1 MKKEF
6 YYDSIGQGKI
16 HALQWQPEGEV
27 KAVVQILH
35 GIAEYADR
43 YHDFAAF
50 LNTQGI
56 LVVAE
61 DHMGHGES
69 MKQGGTRG
77 YFRGG
82 WFTAVDD
89 SVALMKRT
97 MAEDPNVPYFLFGH
111 SMGSFMTRTILA
123 KYPASGITGAVICGT
138 GWLADALLTA
148 AMPICKLVCKTK
160 GEKHYSK
167 FLQKLMFGN
176 YNQRIEHPRTGY
188 DWLTRDH
195 RIVDAYEA
203 DPRCG
208 FICTAGL
215 IRDMIGGIRYIQTD
229 AALSSMNKELPVFFI
244 AGGDDPV
251 GDYGAGVRKAAENFK
266 NAGMKQVECKIYPL
280 CRHEILN
287 EINREEVYGDVLQ
300 WLQGVM

>member
-1 MKKEF
+1 MKSEF
-6 YYDSIGQGKI
+6 YYDSLGQGKI
-16 HALQWQPEGEV
+16 HALRWRPEGEIR
-27 KAVVQILH
+27 AVVQILH
-35 GIAEYADR
+35 GISEHADR
-43 YHDFAAF
+43 YDTFATF
-50 LNTQGI
+50 LNANGI

-89 SVALMKRT
+89 SVALMKMT
-97 MAEDPNVPYFLFGH
+97 MQEHPDVPYILFGH

-123 KYPASGITGAVICGT
+123 KYPNSGIAGAVICGT
-138 GWLADALLTA
+138 GWLPDALLGA
-148 AMPICKLVCKTK
+148 ALPVCKMVCKAK

-167 FLQKLMFGN
+167 FLQKLMFGS
-176 YNQRIEHPRTGY
+176 YNNRIEHPRTGY
-188 DWLTRDH
+188 DWLSRDEK
-195 RIVDAYEA
+195 IVDAYEA

-208 FICTAGL
+208 FICTASL
-215 IRDMIGGIRYIQTD
+215 IRDMVGGICYIQTNEAL
-229 AALSSMNKELPVFFI
+229 AAMKKDLPVYFI

-251 GDYGAGVRKAAENFK
+251 GDYGAGVKKAAENFE
-266 NAGMKQVECKIYPL
+266 NAGMRDVSCKIYPL

-287 EINREEVYGDVLQ
+287 EINKDEVFADVLR
-300 WLQGVM
+300 WLEQLL

>member
-1 MKKEF
+1 MKNEF
-6 YYDSIGQGKI
+6 YYDSLGQGKI
-16 HALQWQPEGEV
+16 HALQWKPEGEI

-43 YHDFAAF
+43 YDAFASF
-50 LNTQGI
+50 LSAQGI

-97 MAEDPNVPYFLFGH
+97 MAENPAAPYFLFGH

-123 KYPASGITGAVICGT
+123 RYPDSGIAGAVICGT
-138 GWLADALLTA
+138 GWLADALIA
-148 AMPICKLVCKTK
+148 AALPLCKLICKAK
-160 GEKHYSK
+160 GEKHCSK

-203 DPRCG
+203 DPDCG
-208 FICTAGL
+208 FVCTAGL
-215 IRDMIGGIRYIQTD
+215 TRDMIGGIQYIQTD
-229 AALSSMNKELPVFFI
+229 AALSAMNKELPVYFI

-251 GDYGAGVRKAAENFK
+251 GDYGAGVRKAAEKFK
-266 NAGMKQVECKIYPL
+266 AAGMKQVSCKIYPL

-287 EINREEVYGDVLQ
+287 EINCREVYQDVLQ
-300 WLQGVM
+300 WLQQLV